1 MEITEVRIKLMEDNS
16 ERLQGFCSITID
28 HCFVVRDLKIIEGAN
43 GPFVAMPSRKLTA
56 HCPKCNCKNHLRAAY
71 CNQCGHRLRDDR
83 AAKDEEGRARLYA
96 DIAHPINA
104 ACREMIQEK
113 VIQAFREELEQ
124 AKLPGY
130 VSRYDDP
137 DEECSG
143 RPAPHVRRPAETR
156 EQRRADPPPPH
167 MKPRTAGLPTACE
180 CAGGAHSSGQ
190 ASAQV
195 SSATSPMHESLP
207 GEVSSSIGAGKLS
220 PTDLHRRAVGQSRA
234 TEGAATEPHT
244 PATSQRKLA
253 KRDDFGAGIW

>member
-1 MEITEVRIKLMEDNS
+1 MEITEVRIKLTEDNS

-83 AAKDEEGRARLYA
+83 AAKDEDGRARLYA

-137 DEECSG
+137 DEECPG
-143 RPAPHVRRPAETR
+143 PRAPHVRRPAETK
-156 EQRRADPPPPH
+156 EQRRADAPVPH
-167 MKPRTAGLPTACE
+167 MKPRTAGLPAACE
-180 CAGGAHSSGQ
+180 CGGGGGSDEAPAAAGRSSGPAHESALGEGGAPL
-190 ASAQV
+190 A
-195 SSATSPMHESLP
+195 
-207 GEVSSSIGAGKLS
+207 AGKLS
-220 PTDLHRRAVGQSRA
+220 RAELHARAVGENHS
-234 TEGAATEPHT
+234 TEGAAPEPHT
-244 PATSQRKLA
+244 PAANQQKLT
-253 KRDDFGAGIW
+253 KRDNFGAGIW

>member
-1 MEITEVRIKLMEDNS
+1 MEITEVRIKLTEDNS

-56 HCPKCNCKNHLRAAY
+56 HCPKCNCKNHLRASY

-83 AAKDEEGRARLYA
+83 AAKDEDSRARLYA

-137 DEECSG
+137 DEEYA
-143 RPAPHVRRPAETR
+143 PPPPPHVRRGSKSK
-156 EQRRADPPPPH
+156 EQRRAERPTPH
-167 MKPRTAGLPTACE
+167 VKPRTSASSVACE
-180 CAGGAHSSGQ
+180 CTSGGRVSADVPSAAPAAAPLAESAPGAHAPLPSG
-190 ASAQV
+190 
-195 SSATSPMHESLP
+195 L
-207 GEVSSSIGAGKLS
+207 
-220 PTDLHRRAVGQSRA
+220 SRA
-234 TEGAATEPHT
+234 ESQARLAGEHRPVEGPPGNTNAPQEGEPRHT
-244 PATSQRKLA
+244 
-253 KRDDFGAGIW
+253 KRDNFGAGIW